1 MNKDQFIDCLHH
13 PEKLKNIDLS
23 ELTLLVNDFPYCQTL
38 RIMRVSKLYI
48 DKNILFES
56 ELKTTAVFA
65 GSRKILKRHIDRL
78 SNEKTRIYL
87 PDEEKPEKEEKA
99 AAQEV
104 VDTHINKESDTVVE
118 DVERN
123 VEEEQAEEQ
132 LMQTHEK
139 ESETKPET
147 KESGT
152 KRDKTHV
159 AEHRDEVT
167 NRKLTLEELKKIVE
181 DRIRAI
187 EEEKKKSGK
196 KTVEKRPKSKTTN
209 EIIDN
214 FIKNNPSVSRPKA
227 GFFDP
232 LESAKES
239 VVDKENIVSETLAN
253 IYMDQGH
260 FEKAMHIYE
269 KLSLKYPE
277 KSSYFAPLI
286 EKAKKSLENL
296 KN

>member
-1 MNKDQFIDCLHH
+1 MNKEQFIDCLHN
-13 PEKLKNIDLS
+13 PEKLKNVDLS

-38 RIMRVSKLYI
+38 RIMRVSKLFLE
-48 DKNILFES
+48 KNILFES
-56 ELKTTAVFA
+56 DLKTTAIFA

-78 SNEKTRIYL
+78 SDEKTRIYL
-87 PDEEKPEKEEKA
+87 PDEEKPAEKNEPEQKKEVAQQEQVEPEEPEQKEE
-99 AAQEV
+99 
-104 VDTHINKESDTVVE
+104 TVR
-118 DVERN
+118 DVPVPEM
-123 VEEEQAEEQ
+123 EQAEAPSESSTLKSTPPEQ
-132 LMQTHEK
+132 REEIT
-139 ESETKPET
+139 TK
-147 KESGT
+147 
-152 KRDKTHV
+152 
-159 AEHRDEVT
+159 
-167 NRKLTLEELKKIVE
+167 KLTLEELKKIVE

-187 EEEKKKSGK
+187 EEEKKKAGK
-196 KTVEKRPKSKTTN
+196 KQTEKQPKKKTTD

-214 FIKNNPSVSRPKA
+214 FIKKNPSISRPKT

-232 LESAKES
+232 MESAKES

-260 FEKAMHIYE
+260 YEKALHIYE

-286 EKAKKSLENL
+286 EKAKKNLENL